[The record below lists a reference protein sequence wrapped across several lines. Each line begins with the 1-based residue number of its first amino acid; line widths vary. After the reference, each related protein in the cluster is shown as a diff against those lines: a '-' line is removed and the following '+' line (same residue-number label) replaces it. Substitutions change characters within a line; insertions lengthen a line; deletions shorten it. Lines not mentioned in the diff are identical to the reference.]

1 MQNPPTVSTALR
13 KLLERVDNEELILP
27 EIQRDFIWQKRSVML
42 LFDSLF
48 RGLPIG
54 HMLVWKAKRA
64 VAARAFHGRRLRT
77 GHVLENF
84 YGYLLD
90 GQQRL
95 TALSRVR
102 DGDEE
107 YPLMFCTWPKREEDG
122 DDTFVWQAKWN
133 TTDPWYVRVSDV
145 LQNRFDLLGY
155 LKNIQANEYYET
167 AFEQRM
173 HSDLV
178 RLTQILDYPVG
189 VIEYE
194 TEHYREA
201 TQVFIRF
208 NSTGKRLSKGDLFL
222 AELAVQ
228 VPGLATKDLQRVAQ
242 KHPNFEFT
250 MPFLTQ
256 CLLAVCTGRLKTKA
270 KEAWKDENK
279 NEYTPAQIKDAWRK
293 TERALEHVIRF
304 LTGTV
309 RWQSADLIPSFN
321 ALIPLIVIA
330 AENNGITP
338 REAELARR
346 WLLLAGVRAHFSGS
360 VHSEIDRILRRLKQK
375 MSVRELW
382 NATARSLRKLIPSD
396 FQVSRISGPV
406 TSTYLSMLAE
416 HDARDWKDRHFRL
429 DGKVHGHNAQLQIHH
444 FFPKSL
450 LKKHG
455 RGEDVV
461 NVFGNYV
468 VISKDSN
475 LDVLAEEPATYMN
488 RIPISKSE
496 LQKQCIPLDRNLW
509 HVERYEEFLKER
521 CRLLA
526 AAANAFLGHQ

>member
-1 MQNPPTVSTALR
+1 
-13 KLLERVDNEELILP
+13 
-27 EIQRDFIWQKRSVML
+27 
-42 LFDSLF
+42 
-48 RGLPIG
+48 
-54 HMLVWKAKRA
+54 
-64 VAARAFHGRRLRT
+64 
-77 GHVLENF
+77 
-84 YGYLLD
+84 
-90 GQQRL
+90 
-95 TALSRVR
+95 
-102 DGDEE
+102 
-107 YPLMFCTWPKREEDG
+107 
-122 DDTFVWQAKWN
+122 
-133 TTDPWYVRVSDV
+133 
-145 LQNRFDLLGY
+145 
-155 LKNIQANEYYET
+155 
-167 AFEQRM
+167 
-173 HSDLV
+173 
-178 RLTQILDYPVG
+178 
-189 VIEYE
+189 
-194 TEHYREA
+194 
-201 TQVFIRF
+201 
-208 NSTGKRLSKGDLFL
+208 
-222 AELAVQ
+222 
-228 VPGLATKDLQRVAQ
+228 
-242 KHPNFEFT
+242 
-250 MPFLTQ
+250 
-256 CLLAVCTGRLKTKA
+256 
-270 KEAWKDENK
+270 
-279 NEYTPAQIKDAWRK
+279 
-293 TERALEHVIRF
+293 
-304 LTGTV
+304 
-309 RWQSADLIPSFN
+309 
-321 ALIPLIVIA
+321 
-330 AENNGITP
+330 
-338 REAELARR
+338 R